1 MAVVPYVVAYIG
13 LAVFVVAVIARF
25 IMWSKLPMHL
35 RWELYPVAHDAKRAR
50 YGGSYLEESKWWT
63 KPREKSMVAELKV
76 MVPEIVFLE
85 ALKEHNPKMWACS
98 FPFHFGIY
106 LVIASTVLMIIN
118 GIGTTLLPSL
128 FEGSLGGVI
137 RYGILMFGVVG
148 LALGSIGAIGL
159 IRRRLVVPELKYF
172 SVPADYFNLG
182 FFVVAFGWAFLSYFF
197 IPGYFVKL
205 SAFIS
210 NMVTFRPL
218 TAAAGLGSDP
228 VMLAVSV
235 VLMGLLVAYIP
246 LTHMSHFVGKYFAY
260 HAIRWADEPNLPG
273 SGEEAE
279 IMKMLQQK
287 VTWAAPHIQG
297 GGTKTWADLA
307 TQLPAEWKEE
317 KKK

>member
-1 MAVVPYVVAYIG
+1 MALVPYVVAYVG

-35 RWELYPVAHDAKRAR
+35 RWELYPVAHEAKKAA

-63 KPREKSMVAELKV
+63 KPREKSMMGELKV
-76 MVPEIVFLE
+76 MVPEIMFLE
-85 ALKEHNPKMWACS
+85 ALKENNPKMWARS

-106 LVIASTVLMIIN
+106 LVIASTVLMMVN
-118 GIGTTLLPSL
+118 GVGTALLPSL
-128 FEGSLGGVI
+128 SEGSLGSMV
-137 RYGILMFGVVG
+137 RYGVLMFGVVG
-148 LALGSIGAIGL
+148 LALGVIGAVGL
-159 IRRRLVVPELKYF
+159 IHRRRVVPELKYF
-172 SVPADYFNLG
+172 SVPADFFNLG
-182 FFVVAFGWAFLSYFF
+182 FFVVAFGWAFLSYLF
-197 IPGYFVKL
+197 IPGYFTKL

-210 NMVTFRPL
+210 NMVTFEPL
-218 TAAAGLGSDP
+218 TATAGLGSEP
-228 VMLAVSV
+228 ILLAVSV
-235 VLMGLLVAYIP
+235 VLMSLLVAYIP

-260 HAIRWADEPNLPG
+260 HAIRWADEPNPPG
-273 SGEEAE
+273 GDQEAE

-297 GGTKTWADLA
+297 GGTKTWVDLA